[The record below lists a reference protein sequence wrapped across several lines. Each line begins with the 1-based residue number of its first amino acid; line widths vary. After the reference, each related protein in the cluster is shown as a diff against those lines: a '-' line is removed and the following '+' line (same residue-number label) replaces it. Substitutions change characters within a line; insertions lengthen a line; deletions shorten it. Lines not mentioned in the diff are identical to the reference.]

1 MNKIEFL
8 TVDQVIAIQKL
19 TLPNSGSPD
28 IGKLE
33 GALSRI
39 QNLKDY
45 ENCQDVFRF
54 AAMYLIAIAKAHAF
68 LDANKRTAFQ
78 ATSTFLILNGYEL
91 NESDELVN
99 LTISAATGESDI
111 ENVTSA
117 LKSLSNYKTDFSL

>member
-111 ENVTSA
+111 ESVTSA

>member
-8 TVDQVIAIQKL
+8 TVDQVIVIQKL

-111 ENVTSA
+111 ESVTSA

>member
-54 AAMYLIAIAKAHAF
+54 AAMYLIATAKAHAF

-111 ENVTSA
+111 ESVTSA